1 MPLAFFSAGFP
12 LLLHLLNFFYKTA
25 IETVAVYCQEVVISE
40 SRGSTL
46 RKHAYTLPV
55 MNTPSLL
62 LSISLPDLKSRHPA
76 A

>member
-46 RKHAYTLPV
+46 RKHAYTLP
-55 MNTPSLL
+55 
-62 LSISLPDLKSRHPA
+62 
-76 A
+76 